1 MVELPITTTTFAIAI
16 ASATATSQWNVRFLM
31 QSSPNK
37 SSENVSKGFWH
48 NGSYCEAMTRS
59 QELWQLF
66 WIRNSA
72 FVWTRGKIIP
82 QRLDLRTPKKTLG
95 SIMHASQYIF
105 IFLGIAIFP
114 VVASKPY
121 HILAWFVL
129 YRHIHHPWNQ
139 KSYPCEF
146 PKNTNPDKAVA
157 WNPFTFIKINPFPPR
172 SLTIC
177 QYQNFLLS
185 WPRWPPLILVMQ
197 SILGWFIQP
206 ICGDGPLGMA
216 HSYVIVIEHHHAVL
230 RVRARS
236 RMVLTR
242 NGDQSIGCRYIQKL
256 CKYRNA

>member
-177 QYQNFLLS
+177 QYQHFVELTKMTSSYFSNAIHFGMVYTTHL
-185 WPRWPPLILVMQ
+185 WWWAP
-197 SILGWFIQP
+197 
-206 ICGDGPLGMA
+206 GDG
-216 HSYVIVIEHHHAVL
+216 SFL
-230 RVRARS
+230 RHCNRTS
-236 RMVLTR
+236 P
-242 NGDQSIGCRYIQKL
+242 CRPPGP
-256 CKYRNA
+256 R

>member
-1 MVELPITTTTFAIAI
+1 
-16 ASATATSQWNVRFLM
+16 
-31 QSSPNK
+31 
-37 SSENVSKGFWH
+37 
-48 NGSYCEAMTRS
+48 
-59 QELWQLF
+59 
-66 WIRNSA
+66 
-72 FVWTRGKIIP
+72 
-82 QRLDLRTPKKTLG
+82 
-95 SIMHASQYIF
+95 
-105 IFLGIAIFP
+105 
-114 VVASKPY
+114 
-121 HILAWFVL
+121 L